1 MRSKLVGALSV
12 FVFAAVA
19 LPARPA
25 GAKVEFSIFKL
36 RAGSLIADFED
47 ASDDGCFVTQTH
59 ILFSE
64 AVIFQSGTPPTI
76 QPPTTQ
82 VTIDYA
88 NNCSGEFFELNG
100 GTAQQAFQIAGDLG
114 KATLIAT
121 VPVSDDSGTNNANVS
136 VNVTW
141 TANAP
146 LQRVKSTTV
155 THDAN
160 SITIDRT
167 NVQARTADVV
177 GPVSAVLMI
186 QAGPT
191 FFDLSRF
198 PEGGQLGKDNEGSRT
213 ITFVGNQ
220 HHH

>member
-1 MRSKLVGALSV
+1 MRRQILGALGA
-12 FVFAAVA
+12 FVFAGVS

-25 GAKVEFSIFKL
+25 GAKVEFSTFKL
-36 RAGSLIADFED
+36 RAGSLAADFED

-59 ILFSE
+59 IQFSE
-64 AVIFQSGTPPTI
+64 AVIFQSGAPPTV

-82 VTIDYA
+82 VTIDYSNA
-88 NNCSGEFFELNG
+88 CTGESFELTG
-100 GTAQQAFQIAGDLG
+100 GTTQQSFQIAGDLG
-114 KATLIAT
+114 KASLIAT

-136 VNVTW
+136 VDVTW
-141 TANAP
+141 TANAA
-146 LQRVKSTTV
+146 LQRVKSTNV
-155 THDAN
+155 THDAG
-160 SITIDRT
+160 SVTVDRT

-191 FFDLSRF
+191 AFDLSRF

-213 ITFVGNQ
+213 VTFLGKP
-220 HHH
+220 

>member
-1 MRSKLVGALSV
+1 MRRGILGALGV
-12 FVFAAVA
+12 LVFAGVS

-36 RAGSLIADFED
+36 RAGSLSADFED
-47 ASDDGCFVTQTH
+47 ATDDACIVTQTH
-59 ILFSE
+59 IQFSE
-64 AVIFQSGTPPTI
+64 AVIFLSGTPPTI

-82 VTIDYA
+82 VSIIYSNACT
-88 NNCSGEFFELNG
+88 GEYFELDG
-100 GTAQQAFQIAGDLG
+100 GTAQQSFQIAGDLG
-114 KATLIAT
+114 KASLIAT

-155 THDAN
+155 THDAR
-160 SITIDRT
+160 SVTVDRT
-167 NVQARTADVV
+167 DVEARTADVV

-213 ITFVGNQ
+213 ITFLGNRRN
-220 HHH
+220 

>member
-1 MRSKLVGALSV
+1 MRRKLLGVLGV
-12 FVFAAVA
+12 FVFAGLS

-25 GAKVEFSIFKL
+25 GAAVEFSMFKL
-36 RAGSLIADFED
+36 RDRSLQADFEF
-47 ASDDGCFVTQTH
+47 ASDDACVVTQTH

-64 AVIFQSGTPPTI
+64 AVIFQSGSPPTV

-88 NNCSGEFFELNG
+88 NACTGEVFELTG
-100 GTAQQAFQIAGDLG
+100 GTAQQSFQIAGDLG
-114 KATLIAT
+114 KASLIAT

-155 THDAN
+155 THDAG
-160 SITIDRT
+160 SLTVDRI
-167 NVQARTADVV
+167 NVQARSADVV
-177 GPVSAVLMI
+177 GPVAAVLMT
-186 QAGPT
+186 QAGPIA
-191 FFDLSRF
+191 FDLSRF
-198 PEGGQLGKDNEGSRT
+198 PEGGQLGKDNEGTRT
-213 ITFVGNQ
+213 ITFLKKP
-220 HHH
+220 